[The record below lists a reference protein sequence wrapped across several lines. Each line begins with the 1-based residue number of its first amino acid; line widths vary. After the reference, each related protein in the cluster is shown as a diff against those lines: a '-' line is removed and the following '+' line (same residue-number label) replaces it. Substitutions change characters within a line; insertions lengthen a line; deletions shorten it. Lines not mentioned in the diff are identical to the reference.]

1 MRGKGAFRSLKKVVE
16 RLSKCRPQRAGF
28 TLGRMRTASEERGEI
43 VGLQVRRPLLRLYL
57 RPNLSLTVIN
67 YETFPAIVN
76 ILLYVGK
83 CFLTENGDQ
92 SQKTIL
98 TDDIRALF
106 LGFLS
111 LFCGVGCG
119 KTPIATHS
127 RAGSA
132 TALKTAPFFFI
143 KNLRKESPTAGPG
156 DQLSRLSSAARRH
169 AALMRPCASQDA

>member
-1 MRGKGAFRSLKKVVE
+1 MPASTGGFYS
-16 RLSKCRPQRAGF
+16 RADAYG
-28 TLGRMRTASEERGEI
+28 LEERGKI

-106 LGFLS
+106 WGFLS
-111 LFCGVGCG
+111 LFCG
-119 KTPIATHS
+119 S
-127 RAGSA
+127 
-132 TALKTAPFFFI
+132 
-143 KNLRKESPTAGPG
+143 
-156 DQLSRLSSAARRH
+156 
-169 AALMRPCASQDA
+169 DAEKRQ